1 MRQKARAPT
10 LLVKETHS
18 NRGKRNLKGYGDTRQ
33 LRTLKKRNEEYMRQ
47 KARAPTL
54 LLAKEIHT
62 NRSKR
67 NPKGYGDRK
76 QSRTLKRC
84 FFL

>member
-18 NRGKRNLKGYGDTRQ
+18 NRGKRNLKGYGD
-33 LRTLKKRNEEYMRQ
+33 
-47 KARAPTL
+47 
-54 LLAKEIHT
+54 
-62 NRSKR
+62 
-67 NPKGYGDRK
+67 DRK